1 MAKRGEKE
9 AGRKRL
15 PADLR
20 KKMTKKNL
28 AAICTREFDQSMLLL
43 TEIQIER
50 MFGLNSYNQDP
61 YGNEEQG
68 LSSFVTSDVRDT
80 IEWLKPQLLEVFCGG
95 DAPVVF
101 TGEGAKD
108 AQAAKDETAYC
119 QYVFERQNNGTLIAL
134 TWLHDGLQ
142 QKNGIIKV
150 WWDESDRLE
159 REEYKN
165 KTGAEYVLLTNDDEY
180 EIDECTITINDR
192 EYSEKEYASMIAA
205 IPEQAH
211 KLEAEALYH
220 IIGYRKR
227 TVGQIKIDNVP
238 PENFYIQKEHNS
250 VDIKDARYC
259 CEMLEKTRSDLVEM
273 GYDED
278 IVYSLP
284 AGNISTMTNEK
295 WNRYKKEGGMPLL
308 ALDSAGDRSRE
319 IVTIFDHYVRADY
332 DGDGVAELRHVR
344 TVGKTAEF
352 ILENKEV
359 DRNIYHAFTPYINS
373 YKFFGRSV
381 ADNMIDLQRA
391 KSQLMRNVFDNVMY
405 STVSRKIISG
415 TVDIDALLT
424 YIPGGIITKDSA
436 ATVENEEVQF
446 VANQIFP
453 IMEGLDAQRAE
464 RTGFSKETMGLDPSA
479 LANATN
485 PVGMAILSQSQLLV
499 KMIATV
505 FAATGFKSMMEHIR
519 ELALK
524 YEKKEVFFDL
534 TGEELTLDPRSWRK
548 KRDMTMK
555 VGIGFA
561 GKNEEL
567 ATLKDL
573 MAVQQ
578 TLVQAQGGSIDG
590 PLINPTVIFN
600 TVSRFL
606 NRMGIKD
613 VTNYIADPKDFKPP
627 KPQPSLQEMQFNLG
641 KEKVGNDQKIT
652 EAKMALDD
660 KESERKH
667 AYEMAKLTQD
677 ERLAIMKNETQK
689 ELTNKELLYKYGKD
703 SYDHLADERTVNED
717 RKNADL
723 EGKIDELKQQSKSSP
738 RKTNT

>member
-1 MAKRGEKE
+1 
-9 AGRKRL
+9 
-15 PADLR
+15 
-20 KKMTKKNL
+20 
-28 AAICTREFDQSMLLL
+28 
-43 TEIQIER
+43 
-50 MFGLNSYNQDP
+50 
-61 YGNEEQG
+61 
-68 LSSFVTSDVRDT
+68 
-80 IEWLKPQLLEVFCGG
+80 
-95 DAPVVF
+95 
-101 TGEGAKD
+101 
-108 AQAAKDETAYC
+108 
-119 QYVFERQNNGTLIAL
+119 
-134 TWLHDGLQ
+134 
-142 QKNGIIKV
+142 
-150 WWDESDRLE
+150 
-159 REEYKN
+159 
-165 KTGAEYVLLTNDDEY
+165 
-180 EIDECTITINDR
+180 
-192 EYSEKEYASMIAA
+192 
-205 IPEQAH
+205 
-211 KLEAEALYH
+211 
-220 IIGYRKR
+220 
-227 TVGQIKIDNVP
+227 
-238 PENFYIQKEHNS
+238 
-250 VDIKDARYC
+250 
-259 CEMLEKTRSDLVEM
+259 
-273 GYDED
+273 
-278 IVYSLP
+278 
-284 AGNISTMTNEK
+284 
-295 WNRYKKEGGMPLL
+295 
-308 ALDSAGDRSRE
+308 
-319 IVTIFDHYVRADY
+319 
-332 DGDGVAELRHVR
+332 
-344 TVGKTAEF
+344 
-352 ILENKEV
+352 
-359 DRNIYHAFTPYINS
+359 
-373 YKFFGRSV
+373 
-381 ADNMIDLQRA
+381 
-391 KSQLMRNVFDNVMY
+391 
-405 STVSRKIISG
+405 
-415 TVDIDALLT
+415 
-424 YIPGGIITKDSA
+424 
-436 ATVENEEVQF
+436 
-446 VANQIFP
+446 
-453 IMEGLDAQRAE
+453 
-464 RTGFSKETMGLDPSA
+464 
-479 LANATN
+479 
-485 PVGMAILSQSQLLV
+485 
-499 KMIATV
+499 MIATV